1 MRRIVTTLAFAALG
15 WALPGC
21 NGDVTGGVP
30 AEFTGPG
37 SYTVP
42 AVPSVAFPIDK
53 VHLEQEAGA
62 ISIYYQL
69 PAELV
74 GQATWVKLAS
84 PDGSADTLALSGEKG
99 TSTCTVTVGLL
110 SCDEH
115 LTGVAVGPVPPSVT
129 DAQRA
134 AAAAFASDP
143 IGVLTVPLPP

>member
-1 MRRIVTTLAFAALG
+1 MRRIVTTLTFAALA

-21 NGDVTGGVP
+21 NGDVAGGVP

-42 AVPSVAFPIDK
+42 AVPGVAFSIDK
-53 VHLEQEAGA
+53 VHLEQDKGA
-62 ISIYYQL
+62 ISIYYAL

-74 GQATWVKLAS
+74 GQTTWVKLAS
-84 PDGSADTLALSGEKG
+84 PDGSASTLDLSGDKG

-115 LTGVAVGPVPPSVT
+115 LSGVSVGPIPSSAT

-143 IGVLTVPLPP
+143 IGVLTVPLPQ